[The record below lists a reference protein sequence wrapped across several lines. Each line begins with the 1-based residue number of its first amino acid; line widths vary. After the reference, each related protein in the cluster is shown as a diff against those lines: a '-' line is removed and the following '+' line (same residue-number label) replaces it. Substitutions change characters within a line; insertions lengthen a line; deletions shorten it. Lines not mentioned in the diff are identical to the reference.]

1 MARARVLLTCA
12 TGLSPKIGA
21 RGSLLAAGAIL
32 ANRGRMRGGGPPGGG
47 GGGAG
52 AGAGAGPAQ
61 PSNWLQEWRERTPL
75 VTRSAMLL
83 VLPFSLLSL
92 LLGLSVFTANV
103 PALTAGRFQLWRLLT
118 ALVDQ
123 GQFFTLLFV
132 TLTLATQMPAQEIR
146 AGSLAFLA
154 HLLTTGLL
162 VGALYAVIG
171 LLLGLAGARAQGLE
185 FLVGFGFMPAMGLWP
200 VLLAATTTSV
210 LADPTGSS
218 SFLCFTL
225 PNRVFPLSA
234 RARGGAGPGAR
245 ALAYASA

>member
-1 MARARVLLTCA
+1 
-12 TGLSPKIGA
+12 
-21 RGSLLAAGAIL
+21 
-32 ANRGRMRGGGPPGGG
+32 
-47 GGGAG
+47 
-52 AGAGAGPAQ
+52 
-61 PSNWLQEWRERTPL
+61 
-75 VTRSAMLL
+75 MLL

-171 LLLGLAGARAQGLE
+171 LLLGLAGARAPGLE
-185 FLVGFGFMPAMGLWP
+185 VLVGFGFMPAMGLWP

-234 RARGGAGPGAR
+234 WARGGAGRGAR
-245 ALAYASA
+245 ARARAPRARMRTRIRVSLTESTRRANERFLPSRPVPFPSLPSPPHPSPPLPSAAGGS